1 MNVYMW
7 LQWQYDRLPE
17 KLVLVDLVGHPL
29 LCLDTTFIMIADAQ
43 KKTENSINNV
53 L

>member
-17 KLVLVDLVGHPL
+17 KLVLVDLVGRPL